1 MYKAIR
7 QKQRL
12 EYLKSR
18 LENGDD
24 VAVRDLK
31 NALTAREFSEY
42 ENKWEVQQQSRSL
55 GDHGSSGYEDF
66 LKQGLLHYNK
76 AECGR
81 FNKEDS
87 KRFHRKAETC
97 FEKAL
102 EQLKVDVQLDPVV
115 EAAYDRPLDFSA
127 SGNLSLDPVGMP
139 RRIDS
144 KSLDNL
150 IDVHGGASV
159 KVTKRSLK
167 IQIVKQSLADFENR
181 KERKEREEREECE
194 EGRKDEEGRVGRV
207 GSVRGLYTQRQKLA
221 ELRRKLNLAQR

>member
-1 MYKAIR
+1 MNKIIR

-12 EYLKSR
+12 ESLKYR
-18 LENGDD
+18 LENGED

-31 NALTAREFSEY
+31 NALTESEFAEY
-42 ENKWEVQQQSRSL
+42 ENMWEMHQDLQSF
-55 GDHGSSGYEDF
+55 GNHGSSGYDEF

-87 KRFHRKAETC
+87 KRFRNKAETC

-102 EQLKVDVQLDPVV
+102 EQLKVDVQLDPNVA
-115 EAAYDRPLDFSA
+115 AAYDRQLDFTER
-127 SGNLSLDPVGMP
+127 GDLSLSPVGMP

-144 KSLDNL
+144 RSLDNL
-150 IDVHGGASV
+150 IDVHGSARV

-167 IQIVKQSLADFENR
+167 IRIVKQSLADFDNR
-181 KERKEREEREECE
+181 KESV
-194 EGRKDEEGRVGRV
+194 EGRKDKEGKVE
-207 GSVRGLYTQRQKLA
+207 SVRGLDTQGLKLA
-221 ELRRKLNLAQR
+221 EMLRKLNLAQR